1 MQANDLLEYRDKIIE
16 AFKDGTFLTKHL
28 KKTDDAAY
36 DYVLNDVNNFIQK
49 IKSMEEKIILSLFED
64 FFEFSSPADYAKK
77 FINTSPD
84 KNKEFVEEI
93 EDRIS
98 NLKDEI
104 KKMSETEKNNK
115 YPDET
120 LKIIKKILDY
130 NKDAQKIFQHAP
142 KVNKR
147 KSEPEGNIAERT
159 ILIKEMVAEIEKE
172 EKNIDYELFNRYFTN
187 YQSPSDMYKKLCKT
201 EGKENDEQVYSI
213 KKVLNKMKKNIEG
226 VPKNK
231 KIMID
236 ENKNIIN
243 IVDNILTPNQM
254 LSRLSISLAQI
265 NAGNNSE
272 KLKKEM
278 RQLLHSL
285 YRSKKLTKQLYKSL
299 SDTI

>member
-36 DYVLNDVNNFIQK
+36 DYVLKDVNNFIQK

-272 KLKKEM
+272 KLEM

>member
-36 DYVLNDVNNFIQK
+36 DYVLKDVNNFIQK

-104 KKMSETEKNNK
+104 KKMGETEKNNK

>member
-36 DYVLNDVNNFIQK
+36 DYVLKDVNNFIQK

-120 LKIIKKILDY
+120 SKIIKKILDY

-147 KSEPEGNIAERT
+147 KSEPEGNVAERT

>member
-1 MQANDLLEYRDKIIE
+1 M
-16 AFKDGTFLTKHL
+16 
-28 KKTDDAAY
+28 
-36 DYVLNDVNNFIQK
+36 
-49 IKSMEEKIILSLFED
+49 FED

-104 KKMSETEKNNK
+104 KKMCETEKK
-115 YPDET
+115 YKYADET

-130 NKDAQKIFQHAP
+130 NKDAQKIFQHAS
-142 KVNKR
+142 KVDKR

-159 ILIKEMVAEIEKE
+159 ILRKEMVAEIEKE

-187 YQSPSDMYKKLCKT
+187 YQSPSDMYKKLRKT
-201 EGKENDEQVYSI
+201 EGKKNHEQVYSI
-213 KKVLNKMKKNIEG
+213 KKVLNKMKKKIEG

-243 IVDNILTPNQM
+243 IVDNILTPNQI
-254 LSRLSISLAQI
+254 LSRLPISLAQI

-272 KLKKEM
+272 KLKKEI

-285 YRSKKLTKQLYKSL
+285 YR
-299 SDTI
+299 

>member
-1 MQANDLLEYRDKIIE
+1 M
-16 AFKDGTFLTKHL
+16 
-28 KKTDDAAY
+28 
-36 DYVLNDVNNFIQK
+36 
-49 IKSMEEKIILSLFED
+49 FED

-104 KKMSETEKNNK
+104 KKMSETEKK
-115 YPDET
+115 YKYADET

-130 NKDAQKIFQHAP
+130 NKDAQKIFQHAS
-142 KVNKR
+142 KVDKR

-159 ILIKEMVAEIEKE
+159 ILRKEMVAEIEKE

-187 YQSPSDMYKKLCKT
+187 YQSPSDMYKKLRKT
-201 EGKENDEQVYSI
+201 EGKKNHEQVYSI
-213 KKVLNKMKKNIEG
+213 KKVLNKMKKKIEG

-236 ENKNIIN
+236 ENKNIIV
-243 IVDNILTPNQM
+243 II
-254 LSRLSISLAQI
+254 I
-265 NAGNNSE
+265 
-272 KLKKEM
+272 
-278 RQLLHSL
+278 
-285 YRSKKLTKQLYKSL
+285 
-299 SDTI
+299 